1 MTDPNLCTPTSP
13 AGAAT
18 PRMGPVL
25 TAPGSSLA
33 RPPLVG
39 FAPGPHPDVLAA
51 VSPEAAALADAEMLQ
66 RYPGLNPRPS
76 P

>member
-1 MTDPNLCTPTSP
+1 
-13 AGAAT
+13 
-18 PRMGPVL
+18 MGPVL